1 MIKKKTI
8 GLLLLAMIAIYFSY
22 CSYQGYNL
30 MKGQQFKVVVVDK
43 WESQYRGTIDYNI
56 KTCLVDNKKAC
67 RVISSSRKDNG
78 YVVGYAY
85 DVHGSL
91 IQYSDADIDTFYF
104 ACFITFCLVLAGLFL
119 MLLATLFT
127 WLFDAD

>member
-8 GLLLLAMIAIYFSY
+8 GYILLAIIALYFSY

-43 WESQYRGTIDYNI
+43 WESEYSGTIDYNI
-56 KTCLVDNKKAC
+56 KTCLVDNKNAC

-78 YVVGYAY
+78 YVVGYVY
-85 DVHGSL
+85 DVDGLLVS
-91 IQYSDADIDTFYF
+91 YTGPGVDIIYLL
-104 ACFITFCLVLAGLFL
+104 CFILFCLALPGFLF
-119 MLLATLFT
+119 MSASTLFI
-127 WLFDAD
+127 WLFDED